1 MSWHVRL
8 ACRSNV
14 GVDDAAL
21 VIPMS
26 EQPCTVAHDPQARG
40 STLTPNGTNG
50 NGVPFSN
57 RAFFSKPHVYVL
69 HSSFEDTMG
78 YLQEPDIVLLSG

>member
-1 MSWHVRL
+1 
-8 ACRSNV
+8 
-14 GVDDAAL
+14 
-21 VIPMS
+21 MS

-78 YLQEPDIVLLSG
+78 SFKNLTSSSFLEEIFS